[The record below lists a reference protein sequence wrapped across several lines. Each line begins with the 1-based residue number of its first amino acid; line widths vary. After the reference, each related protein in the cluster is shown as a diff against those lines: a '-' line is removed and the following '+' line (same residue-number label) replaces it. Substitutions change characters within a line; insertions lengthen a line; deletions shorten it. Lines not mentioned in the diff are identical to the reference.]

1 MRTDTQAQIDDSAI
15 SPVFARTYTVDQTT
29 SPSLYECVRLV
40 VVRSG
45 SAILSTKAGKI
56 AVGEGNVILIGPN
69 AKCGYS
75 PESSLTASTVFLNT
89 QYFFDQVFWQL
100 AGAVR
105 CRQDAHGMAAT
116 TFVDTVH
123 SMGIGQHRIGLLTP
137 WLDELVSLS
146 VDNVAGRSFPRVQA
160 LWYSILD
167 IIMPFAPKVH
177 MDTGSSFP
185 VEAGSVASTGQ
196 NFSSIR
202 DEAARVH
209 EMMTQSVSEPW
220 NLTQLASAVHLSP
233 KQLTRIFVES
243 YGMTPSSFL
252 TEARVERMADILTA
266 TTASIAEAGRQVG
279 WRSRSRASEAFV
291 EVMGL
296 TPREYRRFNSSLAAG
311 SASSSRAV

>member
-56 AVGEGNVILIGPN
+56 AVGEGNVILVGPN

-75 PESSLTASTVFLNT
+75 PESSLTVSTVFLNT
-89 QYFFDQVFWQL
+89 KYFFDQVFWQL

-105 CRQDAHGMAAT
+105 CRQDAHGLAAA
-116 TFVDTVH
+116 TFVDIVH

-167 IIMPFAPKVH
+167 IIMPFVPKVH

-185 VEAGSVASTGQ
+185 VEAASATSTGQ

-202 DEAARVH
+202 DEAATVH
-209 EMMTQSVSEPW
+209 EMMGTDARIGPDQTRVPIVDADRCRCSTAEHVHAGW
-220 NLTQLASAVHLSP
+220 KVHVQGLGTLA
-233 KQLTRIFVES
+233 T
-243 YGMTPSSFL
+243 
-252 TEARVERMADILTA
+252 
-266 TTASIAEAGRQVG
+266 
-279 WRSRSRASEAFV
+279 
-291 EVMGL
+291 
-296 TPREYRRFNSSLAAG
+296 
-311 SASSSRAV
+311 SSSGRCHTFHDRGEEYAFMLTLTIALREGHHGT